1 MARGNRPRRFGYVIS
16 GAAIAAATVHVVWP
30 AAKIDSTTV
39 LLLGLALVPWLGTLL
54 ESLELPGGL
63 KLKYRQ
69 LEERVEEVA
78 AEGKAGVDD
87 VSSVAQAA
95 LGAAQVGNS
104 VPDRQAAGHLPT
116 LDELVR
122 EMRRLRQL
130 PRSDSRT
137 DLMDQLFG
145 AMIVAAGWESAFNV
159 EAALRDEDQDRR
171 LTGYAGLHGRP
182 DTERI
187 DVVIDVLAHEPTAF
201 NQYWAIKTLR
211 VLAGLSDSSQVTPK
225 LEPSLRGLRRAVPP
239 GSSRAREIDLLLKA
253 LGSHEAS
260 V

>member
-1 MARGNRPRRFGYVIS
+1 M
-16 GAAIAAATVHVVWP
+16 AIAAAAVHVVWP
-30 AAKIDSTTV
+30 SAKIDSTTV

-69 LEERVEEVA
+69 LEERVEQVA
-78 AEGKAGVDD
+78 AEGKASADD
-87 VSSVAQAA
+87 ASSVAQAA
-95 LGAAQVGNS
+95 LGAAQLGSS
-104 VPDRQAAGHLPT
+104 VQDGQPAGHLPT
-116 LDELVR
+116 LDELVG

-145 AMIVAAGWESAFNV
+145 AMIVAAGREPAFNV

-182 DTERI
+182 DAGHV
-187 DVVIDVLAHEPTAF
+187 DAVIDVLDRERGAF
-201 NQYWAIKTLR
+201 NQYWAVKTLR
-211 VLAGLSDSSQVTPK
+211 VLASLGDPSEVAPRMKS
-225 LEPSLRGLRRAVPP
+225 SLRDLRSAVPP
-239 GSSRAREIDLLLKA
+239 GSSRAREIDLLLKS
-253 LGSHEAS
+253 LGSQEVS
-260 V
+260 C